1 MSGGL
6 LRSLQLELRGAC
18 VREVRLHYSPVEI
31 GDFQQV
37 LAHIPRLPPYFA
49 QHAGAIAVDCQDGIT
64 AGTNNNVEHLTQFGA
79 STGTQTVKVRIQ
91 IVCNVFFNHFR
102 VVVP

>member
-1 MSGGL
+1 MNER
-6 LRSLQLELRGAC
+6 RSSPVTSIRTGAC

-49 QHAGAIAVDCQDGIT
+49 QHAGTIAVDCQDGIT
-64 AGTNNNVEHLTQFGA
+64 AGTNNH
-79 STGTQTVKVRIQ
+79 
-91 IVCNVFFNHFR
+91 
-102 VVVP
+102 